1 MLSIV
6 KSSQLVIYEV
16 LRNVNVATYQQEI
29 LLTGSLSGVIVHLR
43 GFETSTNTVKT
54 NPVSVGF
61 FMPII
66 QWTQCAATH
75 RSRSG
80 GRRIQH
86 PVMGNKS
93 AALFVL
99 FRTSRHHYNSGNS
112 KKTNRGVSNG

>member
-1 MLSIV
+1 MSSIA
-6 KSSQLVIYEV
+6 INETHNTI
-16 LRNVNVATYQQEI
+16 NVPFQQGI
-29 LLTGSLSGVIVHLR
+29 LLTGLPSGVILRLR
-43 GFETSTNTVKT
+43 GFETSTNTVRT

-61 FMPII
+61 FMPVI
-66 QWTQCAATH
+66 QWAQCAATL

-99 FRTSRHHYNSGNS
+99 FRTSRHHYDSGNS
-112 KKTNRGVSNG
+112 KKTNRGVSND